1 MKKTTEKTTKTTAS
15 AKTPAPA
22 PATPAPETKSET
34 KSAPEKI
41 APADFESKLRS
52 IIKDGYTISR
62 VSPSGATIEHGEKHL
77 TVRYRP
83 YGYRINLKGTPAE
96 ATKKLDNVKVV
107 ENSGKVA
114 KSYPFSV
121 YVKVDDAMTVI
132 AQNI

>member
-1 MKKTTEKTTKTTAS
+1 MKKTTEKTVKTTAS
-15 AKTPAPA
+15 AKKTPAPA
-22 PATPAPETKSET
+22 PAPET

-52 IIKDGYTISR
+52 IISDGYTISR
-62 VSPSGATIEHGEKHL
+62 VSPSGATIEHGDKHL